1 MFIAHGQNNCGSAAV
16 SNHYFYPVWLWHDL
30 IRLCYVGCVTLCGL
44 CILKADMTNK
54 WTGLTENKQTIK
66 TVKRWCNLKII
77 IVINGKRI
85 NSINDNTNSK
95 RVQSMFMVW
104 HGSKSTDSP
113 QLAETVKPL
122 LWLKDDSW
130 GVWRPIEGLKIFNPR
145 HIQPTYWGQVSYL
158 VGLTRVLR
166 MRLLVEHQA
175 DTLCTLPHCWQLNQW
190 LLCQLQILW
199 WCLLHEWFGS
209 HGYKEERAQ
218 QCFCARISPSKHLEM
233 RTYSFYESLLFL
245 QDVSKRMS
253 LPMDIRLP
261 PEFLKK
267 LQMENENS
275 PLCKPLS
282 RMSRRASLVSDVSV
296 FAMFVCLFNRT
307 FSFYWLHWLLKKLL
321 LIERTSQFPLNIL
334 LSPLTLLLCFCCY
347 PVPSV
352 II

>member
-1 MFIAHGQNNCGSAAV
+1 MFFAHGQNNCGSAAV

-30 IRLCYVGCVTLCGL
+30 IRLCDVGCVALCGL

-54 WTGLTENKQTIK
+54 WIGLSENKQTK
-66 TVKRWCNLKII
+66 SVKQWRNLKII

-85 NSINDNTNSK
+85 NSINDN
-95 RVQSMFMVW
+95 
-104 HGSKSTDSP
+104 GSKSTDSP
-113 QLAETVKPL
+113 QPSGTVKPL
-122 LWLKDDSW
+122 LWITDDSW
-130 GVWRPIEGLKIFNPR
+130 GVWRPREGLKDI
-145 HIQPTYWGQVSYL
+145 HSKK
-158 VGLTRVLR
+158 
-166 MRLLVEHQA
+166 
-175 DTLCTLPHCWQLNQW
+175 
-190 LLCQLQILW
+190 LLCQLQIVW
-199 WCLLHEWFGS
+199 WCCCMNG
-209 HGYKEERAQ
+209 
-218 QCFCARISPSKHLEM
+218 FCARISPSKHLEM

-307 FSFYWLHWLLKKLL
+307 FSF
-321 LIERTSQFPLNIL
+321 
-334 LSPLTLLLCFCCY
+334 
-347 PVPSV
+347 
-352 II
+352 